1 MSTYNP
7 KNEAHHEVLRTLLGE
22 AREAKGW
29 FQAELAERLRK
40 PQSFVS
46 KVESG
51 ERKLN
56 WIEVLFLLEVLQ
68 ISEVEFL
75 KEFRRRVE
83 ASNERTQ
90 TALLQDV
97 AEREAKQAKAQVEIE
112 RLMRENNISAADL
125 RNPATKVRKAKK

>member
-7 KNEAHHEVLRTLLGE
+7 KNEAHHNVLRTMLSE
-22 AREAKGW
+22 ARDEKGL

-56 WIEVLFLLEVLQ
+56 WVEVLFLLEILQ
-68 ISEVEFL
+68 LSEVEFL

-83 ASNERTQ
+83 ASNDRTQ

-125 RNPATKVRKAKK
+125 RNPIPKVRKARN

>member
-1 MSTYNP
+1 MLSQ
-7 KNEAHHEVLRTLLGE
+7 
-22 AREAKGW
+22 AREKKGW

-46 KVESG
+46 KVEGG

-56 WIEVLFLLEVLQ
+56 WVEVLHLLEVLQ
-68 ISEVEFL
+68 LSEVEFL
-75 KEFRRRVE
+75 KEFRRQVE

-112 RLMRENNISAADL
+112 RLMRENNISATDL
-125 RNPATKVRKAKK
+125 RNLPPKARKTKN